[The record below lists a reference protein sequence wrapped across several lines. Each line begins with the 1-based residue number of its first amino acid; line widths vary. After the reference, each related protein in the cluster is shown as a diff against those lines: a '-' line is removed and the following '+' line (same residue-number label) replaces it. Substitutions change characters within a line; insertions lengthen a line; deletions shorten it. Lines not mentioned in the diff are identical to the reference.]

1 MAKEVV
7 TILIPFKNVG
17 DPDELRITLRSIGK
31 NARFDHKVV
40 IIGDCPPFLDPAKLD
55 KEILDVIVFEP
66 ERAPENPKAWDII
79 EKMKHATESD
89 QVSKLILM
97 SYDDVVFINPV
108 SMKDIAEVIALRP
121 LPTDL
126 DFQTN
131 GSTAWK
137 RVFNNTQLAIKR
149 NGFETAYDFETHLPR
164 LFQKEK
170 LKELFEKYGFQK
182 RPYCFP
188 TLYFNEYLG
197 KKKLRVLSED
207 PGNIKIALSTPD
219 EHLQY
224 TEQLKTHKYLNYGE
238 KAWCPEL
245 KEFLFTMFPDPGK
258 FEF

>member
-1 MAKEVV
+1 MAKELV

-17 DPDELRITLRSIGK
+17 DPDELRITLRSIEK

-40 IIGDCPPFLDPAKLD
+40 IIGDCPPFLNIANLD
-55 KEILDVIVFEP
+55 KGKLDVILINP
-66 ERAPENPKAWDII
+66 ERAPENPKAWDVI
-79 EKMKHATESD
+79 EKMKYATESED
-89 QVSKLILM
+89 ISKLILM
-97 SYDDVVFINPV
+97 SYDDVLFINPV
-108 SMKDIAEVIALRP
+108 NMRDIAEVIALRP

-137 RVFNNTQLAIKR
+137 RVFNNTQLALAR
-149 NGFETAYDFETHLPR
+149 NGFEKPYDFETHLPR

-170 LKELFEKYGFQK
+170 LKELFKKYGFQK

-207 PGNIKIALSTPD
+207 PGNIKIGISSAD
-219 EHLQY
+219 ELLQCS
-224 TEQLKTHKYLNYGE
+224 EKLETHKFLNYGE
-238 KAWCPEL
+238 KAWGPQL
-245 KEFLFTMFPDPGK
+245 KEILFSLFPDPGT